1 MVKHDHWDAGK
12 CAQIQEY
19 SEYSEDRYTADLR
32 GQDMTETIAAIAT
45 GLTESGIGIIR
56 ISGPESYD
64 VIRRVFRTGSG
75 KVPDLEE
82 SHRVHHGYIDVS
94 RGTLDEVLMINMK
107 GPRSYTGEDTI
118 EIDCHGGVLMMKRI
132 LEAVLEAGARL
143 AEPGEFT
150 KRAFLNGRIDLSQAE
165 AVADI
170 ITAKNDRAINASV
183 AQLRGSISERIR
195 RLREI
200 ILEDTAYIEA
210 ALDDPEHI
218 ELEGFSE
225 KLEADVGEARREIER
240 LIRSSESGRLIKEG
254 INTVIL
260 GKPNAGK
267 SSLLNA
273 LLREDR
279 AIVTDIAG
287 TTRDTLTESI
297 NLNGLSLNIA
307 DTAGIRDTDDVVER
321 IGVERAL
328 KAAESADLIIYVVD
342 GSVPLDD
349 PDRQIIDWI
358 NASDKKCLVIINKN
372 DLEQNISESELRDAI
387 RQDMDM
393 LSISAMKSEGIEELE
408 KKIEDMFSKG
418 DISFNDEV
426 FISSERQKQSLI
438 LSDRS
443 LSNVEESIGAG
454 LSEDFYTIDL
464 MDAYTELGHILGESV
479 DEDLVDEIFG
489 KFCMGK

>member
-1 MVKHDHWDAGK
+1 MSIEMK
-12 CAQIQEY
+12 
-19 SEYSEDRYTADLR
+19 
-32 GQDMTETIAAIAT
+32 ETIAAIAT

-64 VIRRVFRTGSG
+64 IIKKIFRTKSG
-75 KVPDLEE
+75 NKPDLSE
-82 SHRVHHGYIDVS
+82 SHKVHYGFINVS
-94 RGTLDEVLMINMK
+94 RETSEDQIIKSAETDNMKKERTETLDEVLMLNMK

-132 LEAVLEAGARL
+132 LQAVLGAGARP

-150 KRAFLNGRIDLSQAE
+150 KRAFLNGRLDLSQAE

-170 ITAKNDRAINASV
+170 ISAKNDRAIKASV
-183 AQLRGSISERIR
+183 SQLRGRVSDRIK
-195 RLREI
+195 EI
-200 ILEDTAYIEA
+200 RAMLLEDTAYIEA
-210 ALDDPEHI
+210 AMDDPEHI

-225 KLEADVGEARREIER
+225 KLESDINDASEKIKK
-240 LIRSSESGRLIKEG
+240 LIASAENGKLIKEG
-254 INTVIL
+254 VNTVIL

-287 TTRDTLTESI
+287 TTRDTLNESI
-297 NLNGLSLNIA
+297 NLNGISLNIM
-307 DTAGIRDTDDVVER
+307 DTAGIRETKDVVEK

-328 KAAESADLIIYVVD
+328 KAAEGADLIIYVVD

-349 PDRQIIDWI
+349 SDRQIIDFI
-358 NASDKKCLVIINKN
+358 NRSAIRTLIILNKN
-372 DLEQNISESELRDAI
+372 DLERSVSEDELKALLGK
-387 RQDMDM
+387 QPDM
-393 LSISAMKSEGIEELE
+393 IYASALKNEGIDELEKRIEEL
-408 KKIEDMFSKG
+408 FSRG

-426 FISSERQKQSLI
+426 IITSERQKLALINSLN
-438 LSDRS
+438 S
-443 LSNVEESIGAG
+443 LLEVHNSVEAG

-464 MDAYTELGHILGESV
+464 MNAYTELGYILGESV

>member
-1 MVKHDHWDAGK
+1 MSIEIK
-12 CAQIQEY
+12 
-19 SEYSEDRYTADLR
+19 
-32 GQDMTETIAAIAT
+32 ETIAAIAT

-56 ISGPESYD
+56 MSGPESYD
-64 VIRRVFRTGSG
+64 IIKRIFRTKSG
-75 KVPDLEE
+75 NEPDLSE
-82 SHRVHHGYIDVS
+82 SHKVHYGFINVS
-94 RGTLDEVLMINMK
+94 RETSEDHRNETSESDNTKKERIETLDEVLMLNMK

-118 EIDCHGGVLMMKRI
+118 EIDCHGGVLMMRSI
-132 LEAVLEAGARL
+132 LETMLKAGARP

-150 KRAFLNGRIDLSQAE
+150 KRAFLNGRLDLSQAE

-170 ITAKNDRAINASV
+170 ISAKNDRAIKASV
-183 AQLRGSISERIR
+183 SQLRGTVSDRIK
-195 RLREI
+195 EI
-200 ILEDTAYIEA
+200 RAELLEDTAYIEA

-218 ELEGFSE
+218 ELDGFSE
-225 KLEADVGEARREIER
+225 KLESDIIAALKR
-240 LIRSSESGRLIKEG
+240 LKKLIASAENGKLIKEG
-254 INTVIL
+254 VNTVIL

-287 TTRDTLTESI
+287 TTRDTLSESI
-297 NLNGLSLNIA
+297 NLNGISLNIM
-307 DTAGIRDTDDVVER
+307 DTAGIRETRDVVEK

-328 KAAESADLIIYVVD
+328 KAAEGADLIIYVVD

-349 PDRQIIDWI
+349 SDRQIIDFI
-358 NASDKKCLVIINKN
+358 NRSGIRTLVILNKN
-372 DLEQNISESELRDAI
+372 DLERSVSEDELKALLGEQ
-387 RQDMDM
+387 QDM
-393 LSISAMKSEGIEELE
+393 IYASALKNEGIEELE
-408 KKIEDMFSKG
+408 ERIEELFSRG

-426 FISSERQKQSLI
+426 IITSERQKQSLI
-438 LSDRS
+438 NALES
-443 LSNVEESIGAG
+443 LEEVKNSINAG

-464 MDAYTELGHILGESV
+464 MNAYTELGHILGESV

>member
-1 MVKHDHWDAGK
+1 MSIEMK
-12 CAQIQEY
+12 
-19 SEYSEDRYTADLR
+19 
-32 GQDMTETIAAIAT
+32 ETIAAIAT

-64 VIRRVFRTGSG
+64 IIKKIFRTKSG
-75 KVPDLEE
+75 NKPDLSE
-82 SHRVHHGYIDVS
+82 SHKVHYGFINVS
-94 RGTLDEVLMINMK
+94 RETSEDQIIKSAETDNMKKERTETLDEVLMLNMK

-132 LEAVLEAGARL
+132 LQAVLGAGARL

-150 KRAFLNGRIDLSQAE
+150 KRAFLNGRMDLSQAE
-165 AVADI
+165 AVSDI
-170 ITAKNDRAINASV
+170 INAKNDRAIKASV
-183 AQLRGSISERIR
+183 AQLRGSVSERIR
-195 RLREI
+195 EI
-200 ILEDTAYIEA
+200 RSVLLEDTAYIEA

-225 KLEADVGEARREIER
+225 KLESDINDASEKIKK
-240 LIRSSESGRLIKEG
+240 LIASAENGKLIKEG
-254 INTVIL
+254 VNTVIL

-287 TTRDTLTESI
+287 TTRDTLSESI
-297 NLNGLSLNIA
+297 NLNGISFNIM
-307 DTAGIRDTDDVVER
+307 DTAGIRETRDVVEK

-328 KAAESADLIIYVVD
+328 KAAEGADLIIYVVD

-349 PDRQIIDWI
+349 SDRRIIDFI
-358 NASDKKCLVIINKN
+358 NTSGIRTLIILNKN
-372 DLEQNISESELRDAI
+372 DLERSVSEDELKELLGEQ
-387 RQDMDM
+387 QDM
-393 LSISAMKSEGIEELE
+393 IYASALKNEGIDELEGRIEEL
-408 KKIEDMFSKG
+408 FSRG
-418 DISFNDEV
+418 EISFNDEV
-426 FISSERQKQSLI
+426 VITSERQKQSLI
-438 LSDRS
+438 NALKS
-443 LSNVEESIGAG
+443 LEEVHNSINAG

-464 MDAYTELGHILGESV
+464 MNAYTELGYILGESV

>member
-1 MVKHDHWDAGK
+1 MSIEMK
-12 CAQIQEY
+12 
-19 SEYSEDRYTADLR
+19 
-32 GQDMTETIAAIAT
+32 ETIAAIAT

-64 VIRRVFRTGSG
+64 IIKKIFRTKSG
-75 KVPDLEE
+75 NKPDLSE
-82 SHRVHHGYIDVS
+82 SHKVHYGFINVS
-94 RGTLDEVLMINMK
+94 RETSEDQIIKSAETDNMKKERTETLDEVLMLNMK

-132 LEAVLEAGARL
+132 LQAVLGAGARL

-150 KRAFLNGRIDLSQAE
+150 KRAFLNGRMDLSQAE
-165 AVADI
+165 AVSDI
-170 ITAKNDRAINASV
+170 INAKNDRAIKASV
-183 AQLRGSISERIR
+183 AQLRGSVSERIR
-195 RLREI
+195 EI
-200 ILEDTAYIEA
+200 RSVLLEDTAYIEA

-225 KLEADVGEARREIER
+225 KLEKDIGKAEFR
-240 LIRSSESGRLIKEG
+240 LKKLIASAENGKLIKEG
-254 INTVIL
+254 VNTVIL

-287 TTRDTLTESI
+287 TTRDTLNESI
-297 NLNGLSLNIA
+297 NLNGISLNIM
-307 DTAGIRDTDDVVER
+307 DTAGIRETKDVVEK

-328 KAAESADLIIYVVD
+328 KAAERADLIIYVVD

-349 PDRQIIDWI
+349 SDRQIIDFI
-358 NASDKKCLVIINKN
+358 NRSAIRTLVILNKN
-372 DLEQNISESELRDAI
+372 DLERSVSEDELKKLLGEQ
-387 RQDMDM
+387 QDM
-393 LSISAMKSEGIEELE
+393 IYASALKNEGIDELEGRIEEL
-408 KKIEDMFSKG
+408 FSRG
-418 DISFNDEV
+418 EISFNDEV
-426 FISSERQKQSLI
+426 VITSERQKQSLI
-438 LSDRS
+438 NALKS
-443 LSNVEESIGAG
+443 LEEVHNSIEAG

-464 MDAYTELGHILGESV
+464 MNAYTELGHILGESV

>member
-1 MVKHDHWDAGK
+1 MSIEMK
-12 CAQIQEY
+12 
-19 SEYSEDRYTADLR
+19 
-32 GQDMTETIAAIAT
+32 ETIAAIAT

-64 VIRRVFRTGSG
+64 IIKKIFRTKSG
-75 KVPDLEE
+75 NKPDLSE
-82 SHRVHHGYIDVS
+82 SHKVHYGFINVS
-94 RGTLDEVLMINMK
+94 RETSEDQIIKSAETDNMKKERTETLDEVLMLNMK

-132 LEAVLEAGARL
+132 LQAVLGAGARL

-150 KRAFLNGRIDLSQAE
+150 KRAFLNGRMDLSQAE
-165 AVADI
+165 AVSDI
-170 ITAKNDRAINASV
+170 INAKNDRAIKASV
-183 AQLRGSISERIR
+183 AQLRGSVSERIR
-195 RLREI
+195 EI
-200 ILEDTAYIEA
+200 RSVLLEDTAYIEA

-225 KLEADVGEARREIER
+225 KLESDINDASEKIKK
-240 LIRSSESGRLIKEG
+240 LIASAENGKLIKEG
-254 INTVIL
+254 VNTVIL

-287 TTRDTLTESI
+287 TTRDTLSESI
-297 NLNGLSLNIA
+297 NLNGISFNIM
-307 DTAGIRDTDDVVER
+307 DTDGIRETRDVVEK

-328 KAAESADLIIYVVD
+328 KAAEGADLIIYVVD

-349 PDRQIIDWI
+349 SDRRIIDFI
-358 NASDKKCLVIINKN
+358 NTSGIRTLIILNKN
-372 DLEQNISESELRDAI
+372 DLERSVSEDELKELLGEQ
-387 RQDMDM
+387 QDM
-393 LSISAMKSEGIEELE
+393 IYASALKNEGIDELEGRIEEL
-408 KKIEDMFSKG
+408 FSRG
-418 DISFNDEV
+418 EISFNDEV
-426 FISSERQKQSLI
+426 VITSERQKQSLI
-438 LSDRS
+438 NALKS
-443 LSNVEESIGAG
+443 LEEVHNSINAG

-464 MDAYTELGHILGESV
+464 MNAYTELGYILGESV

>member
-1 MVKHDHWDAGK
+1 MK
-12 CAQIQEY
+12 
-19 SEYSEDRYTADLR
+19 
-32 GQDMTETIAAIAT
+32 TENRDTIAAIAT

-56 ISGPESYD
+56 ISGPQSYD
-64 VIRRVFRTGSG
+64 IINRLFVTGSG
-75 KVPDLEE
+75 KKADLSE
-82 SHRVHHGYIDVS
+82 SHRIHHGYINVS
-94 RGTLDEVLMINMK
+94 RETLDEVLMLNMK

-132 LEAVLEAGARL
+132 LEAVLSAGARP
-143 AEPGEFT
+143 ADPGEFT
-150 KRAFLNGRIDLSQAE
+150 KRAFLNGKLDLSQAE

-170 ITAKNDRAINASV
+170 ISAKNDKAIRASV
-183 AQLRGSISERIR
+183 SQLRGHISEKIKK
-195 RLREI
+195 LRET

-225 KLEADVGEARREIER
+225 KLSKDVTEAKGELER
-240 LIRSSESGRLIKEG
+240 LIRSADNGRLIKEG

-287 TTRDTLTESI
+287 TTRDTLRESI
-297 NLNGLSLNIA
+297 NLNGLTLNIM
-307 DTAGIRDTDDVVER
+307 DTAGIRQTEDVVER

-328 KAAESADLIIYVVD
+328 RAAEDADLIIYVVD
-342 GSVPLDD
+342 GSVPLDES
-349 PDRQIIDWI
+349 DRQIMDYI
-358 NASDKKCLVIINKN
+358 NGSDKKTLVIVNKN
-372 DLEQNISESELRDAI
+372 DLERSFSEEDLRSELRGSADL
-387 RQDMDM
+387 
-393 LSISAMKSEGIEELE
+393 LSISAMKNEGIEELE
-408 KKIEDMFSKG
+408 QKIEELFLAGEIDL
-418 DISFNDEV
+418 NEEL
-426 FISSERQKQSLI
+426 FISSERQKQELI
-438 LSDRS
+438 SAKRS
-443 LSNVEESIGAG
+443 LMEVLNSIEAG

-464 MDAYTELGHILGESV
+464 MDAYTSLGHILGESV
-479 DEDLVDEIFG
+479 DEDLVNEIFG

>member
-1 MVKHDHWDAGK
+1 MSIEMK
-12 CAQIQEY
+12 
-19 SEYSEDRYTADLR
+19 
-32 GQDMTETIAAIAT
+32 ETIAAIAT

-64 VIRRVFRTGSG
+64 IIKKIFRTKSG
-75 KVPDLEE
+75 NKPDLSE
-82 SHRVHHGYIDVS
+82 SHKLHYGFINVS
-94 RGTLDEVLMINMK
+94 RETSEDQIIKSAETDNMKKERTETLDEVLMLNMK

-132 LEAVLEAGARL
+132 LQAVLGAGARP

-150 KRAFLNGRIDLSQAE
+150 KRAFLNGRLDLSQAE

-170 ITAKNDRAINASV
+170 ISAKNDRAIKASV
-183 AQLRGSISERIR
+183 SQLRGRVSDRIK
-195 RLREI
+195 EI
-200 ILEDTAYIEA
+200 RAMLLEDTAYIEA
-210 ALDDPEHI
+210 AMDDPEHI

-225 KLEADVGEARREIER
+225 KLESDINDASEKIKK
-240 LIRSSESGRLIKEG
+240 LIASAENGKLIKEG
-254 INTVIL
+254 VNTVIL

-287 TTRDTLTESI
+287 TTRDTLNESI
-297 NLNGLSLNIA
+297 NLNGISLNIM
-307 DTAGIRDTDDVVER
+307 DTAGIRETKDVVEK

-328 KAAESADLIIYVVD
+328 KAAEGADLIIYVVD

-349 PDRQIIDWI
+349 SDRQIIDFI
-358 NASDKKCLVIINKN
+358 NRSAIRTLVILNKN
-372 DLEQNISESELRDAI
+372 DLERSVSEDELKKLLGDQ
-387 RQDMDM
+387 QDM
-393 LSISAMKSEGIEELE
+393 IYASALKNEGIDELEGRIEEL
-408 KKIEDMFSKG
+408 FSRG
-418 DISFNDEV
+418 EISFNDEV
-426 FISSERQKQSLI
+426 VITSERQKQSLI
-438 LSDRS
+438 NALKS
-443 LSNVEESIGAG
+443 LEEVHNSINAG

-464 MDAYTELGHILGESV
+464 MNAYTELGYILGESV

>member
-1 MVKHDHWDAGK
+1 MFHVKHGHADASAGVLRQDK
-12 CAQIQEY
+12 
-19 SEYSEDRYTADLR
+19 ADIR
-32 GQDMTETIAAIAT
+32 GQDMTDTIAAIAT
-45 GLTESGIGIIR
+45 GITESGIGIIR

-64 VIRRVFRTGSG
+64 VIRKIFRTGSG
-75 KVPDLEE
+75 RMPDLEE
-82 SHRVHHGYIDVS
+82 SHRVHHGFIDVS

-132 LEAVLEAGARL
+132 LEAVLESGARL

-150 KRAFLNGRIDLSQAE
+150 KRAFLNGRMDLSQAE

-170 ITAKNDRAINASV
+170 ITARNDRAINASV

-218 ELEGFSE
+218 ELDGFSE
-225 KLEADVGEARREIER
+225 KLEADIAEARGEIEQ

-297 NLNGLSLNIA
+297 NLNGLILNIA
-307 DTAGIRDTDDVVER
+307 DTAGIRDTQDLVEK

-328 KAAESADLIIYVVD
+328 KAADLADLIIYVAD

-349 PDRQIIDWI
+349 QDRQIIDWI

-387 RQDMDM
+387 RQDTDM

-408 KKIEDMFSKG
+408 KKIEDMFSRG

-438 LSDRS
+438 QAGRS
-443 LSNVEESIGAG
+443 LKNVEESIREG

>member
-1 MVKHDHWDAGK
+1 
-12 CAQIQEY
+12 
-19 SEYSEDRYTADLR
+19 
-32 GQDMTETIAAIAT
+32 MTETIAAIAT

-64 VIRRVFRTGSG
+64 VIRRIFHTGSG

-225 KLEADVGEARREIER
+225 KLEADVGDARREIER

-307 DTAGIRDTDDVVER
+307 DTAGIRDTEDVVER

-328 KAAESADLIIYVVD
+328 KTAESADLIIFVVD

-408 KKIEDMFSKG
+408 KKIEDMFSRG

-438 LSDRS
+438 LADRS